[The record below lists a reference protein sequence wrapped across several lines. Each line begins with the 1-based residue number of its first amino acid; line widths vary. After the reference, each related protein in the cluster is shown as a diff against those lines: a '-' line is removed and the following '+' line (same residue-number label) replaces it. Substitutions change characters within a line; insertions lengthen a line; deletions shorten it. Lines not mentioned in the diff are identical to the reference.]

1 MMKKDD
7 GGGKQAEWA
16 NGFKL
21 KCGRCKGLIAVMA
34 PGTYGQVS
42 LRCPWCGQ
50 VNDRARP
57 YRPWSEIWKQSVR

>member
-1 MMKKDD
+1 MKKDD
-7 GGGKQAEWA
+7 GGGSKQAEWA
-16 NGFKL
+16 NGVKL

-50 VNDRARP
+50 ENYRARP